1 MSMAGTILAP
11 MAAFAEENTAATSV
25 TSDAKTRCLE
35 KIEKKTGELEKRRVE
50 ETSKRESRKAELDQK
65 FYERTSDR
73 DAKLSKAREEWDK
86 N

>member
-35 KIEKKTGELEKRRVE
+35 KIEKRQVNSRSVELRKLPSANLEKRSWIKSFTKGQAIV
-50 ETSKRESRKAELDQK
+50 TPSFQKR
-65 FYERTSDR
+65 
-73 DAKLSKAREEWDK
+73 ARNGIK
-86 N
+86 S